1 MAKKKSSGSK
11 IGTILLVLLILIFL
25 SGIALGACIY
35 LGVVDEDKV
44 AWMNEKMGLY
54 KLPIVGAKQP
64 FEYFTVP
71 PGVIWPEPEPESE
84 EEKAKK
90 EKHVAKK
97 EEGDAAKDKDKDKP
111 KKSKDVTLS
120 KEEIEKQT
128 KLREAAEKKRIS
140 KLARIYDSMKPED
153 AAKALD
159 GVEPDTVVLILQKMN
174 EASAANVLSKMEP
187 LMAAQI
193 TQMLFEGTQ
202 QRVTT
207 PQNPPQP
214 QSQQ

>member
-11 IGTILLVLLILIFL
+11 IGTILLVLLILLFL
-25 SGIALGACIY
+25 SGIALGVCIY

-44 AWMNEKMGLY
+44 AWMNEKAGLY
-54 KLPIVGAKQP
+54 KLPIVGAGEM

-71 PGVIWPEPEPESE
+71 PGVVWPEPEPEPE
-84 EEKAKK
+84 EDKDKK
-90 EKHVAKK
+90 DKDVAKAG
-97 EEGDAAKDKDKDKP
+97 EGDAAKDKDKP

-128 KLREAAEKKRIS
+128 KLREEAEKKRIS

-202 QRVTT
+202 QRLTT
-207 PQNPPQP
+207 PQQDQPQP
-214 QSQQ
+214 TQQ